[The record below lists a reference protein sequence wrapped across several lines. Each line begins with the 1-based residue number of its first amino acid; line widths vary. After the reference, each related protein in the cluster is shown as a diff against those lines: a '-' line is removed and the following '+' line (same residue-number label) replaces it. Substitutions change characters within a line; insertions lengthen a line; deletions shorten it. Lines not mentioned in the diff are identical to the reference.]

1 MTGEK
6 GLEPLR
12 LRLEN
17 PRGILKK
24 IDCGLKEWQF
34 LQQGVGSVAT
44 ELKTKPFLGLVL
56 DEKWLRPKE
65 FGLETT

>member
-17 PRGILKK
+17 PCGILKK
-24 IDCGLKEWQF
+24 IDGGLKEWKL
-34 LQQGVGSVAT
+34 LQLGVAT
-44 ELKTKPFLGLVL
+44 ELKRKTFLVLVL
-56 DEKWLRPKE
+56 DEKWQRPKE
-65 FGLETT
+65 FEPEIT

>member
-17 PRGILKK
+17 PCGILNK
-24 IDCGLKEWQF
+24 IDGGLKEWKL
-34 LQQGVGSVAT
+34 LQLGVAT
-44 ELKTKPFLGLVL
+44 ELKRKPFLGLVL
-56 DEKWLRPKE
+56 DEKWQRPKE
-65 FGLETT
+65 FGPETT